1 MAKGGK
7 RGTEAGLYALPLHH
21 GQEKASG
28 PKAPKK
34 PKEVDMTAGRTL
46 LRDLHKLMAK
56 QNFQSVEEIEAFME
70 KYTKE
75 HIPEFLP
82 EGPEEEA
89 EALVELAASKPRKEA
104 VKMARQAL
112 EIDPDCIPAFLVLA
126 AHEDLLPVS
135 AALFKRGVDLGY
147 ERFGDEYMEQNR
159 GHFWG
164 LTETRPFM
172 RCLYG
177 FADTLF
183 DMGDFHQA
191 LSAWLEM
198 LELNPSDNTGARE
211 PAMLVLAA
219 LRDTE
224 LFLKLDAQF
233 PDDDMCGTL
242 YNRALMAF
250 VDGDRAKATRLLKAA
265 IKRNP
270 HVPGLLTAEDE
281 PDRYHGAYTP
291 GSEEEALQFCKFAWV
306 MWQVVPGAL
315 DWLGELQ
322 QPKLFKV

>member
-1 MAKGGK
+1 MAKK
-7 RGTEAGLYALPLHH
+7 
-21 GQEKASG
+21 KASG
-28 PKAPKK
+28 PKAPKE
-34 PKEVDMTAGRTL
+34 PKGVDMTSARNL
-46 LRDLHKLMAK
+46 LRDLHKLMEK
-56 QNFQSVEEIEAFME
+56 QNFQSMEEIEAFME

-75 HIPEFLP
+75 RIPEFVP

-89 EALVELAASKPRKEA
+89 ETLVDLAATKPRKEA

-112 EIDPDCIPAFLVLA
+112 EIDPNCIPAFLLLA

-147 ERFGDEYMEQNR
+147 ERFGDGYMEQNR

-177 FADTLF
+177 YADTLF
-183 DMGDFHQA
+183 DMGDFEPA
-191 LSAWLEM
+191 LSIWLEM
-198 LELNPSDNTGARE
+198 LDLNTEDNTGVRE
-211 PAMLVLAA
+211 LAMLVLAA
-219 LRDTE
+219 IGGTVAFGE
-224 LFLKLDAQF
+224 LDARY
-233 PDDDMCGTL
+233 PDDNMCGTL

-250 VDGDRAKATRLLKAA
+250 VDGDRAKAGQLLKAA

-281 PDRYHGAYTP
+281 PDRYGGAYP
-291 GSEEEALQFCKFAWV
+291 LGSEEEALQFCKFAWV

-315 DWLGELQ
+315 DWIEEQQ

>member
-1 MAKGGK
+1 
-7 RGTEAGLYALPLHH
+7 
-21 GQEKASG
+21 
-28 PKAPKK
+28 
-34 PKEVDMTAGRTL
+34 MTAGRTL
-46 LRDLHKLMAK
+46 LRDLHKLMEK
-56 QNFQSVEEIEAFME
+56 QNFQSMEEIEVFME

-75 HIPEFLP
+75 RIPEFVP

-89 EALVELAASKPRKEA
+89 EALVELAESKPRKEA

-112 EIDPDCIPAFLVLA
+112 AIDPDCIPAFLLLA
-126 AHEDLLPVS
+126 AHEGLLPVS

-177 FADTLF
+177 YADALF
-183 DMGDFHQA
+183 ELGDFELA
-191 LSAWLEM
+191 LGVWLEM
-198 LELNPSDNTGARE
+198 LELNTSDNLGVRE

-219 LRDTE
+219 IRGTE
-224 LFLKLDAQF
+224 TFQKLDAQY

-250 VDGDRAKATRLLKAA
+250 VDGDRAKAGQLLKAA

-281 PDRYHGAYTP
+281 PDRYLGGYTP

-315 DWLGELQ
+315 DWIEEQ
-322 QPKLFKV
+322 EQPKLFKV